1 MNKVSFVSLKILKA
15 FLFYSKFIKKIF
27 TTYEKMLFFFAKLPI
42 IFRKILSEI
51 VFNKKIN
58 IVLLNCQKFIKFNI
72 FTLLISSL
80 SS

>member
-1 MNKVSFVSLKILKA
+1 M
-15 FLFYSKFIKKIF
+15 KKC
-27 TTYEKMLFFFAKLPI
+27 YFFFAKLPI

-72 FTLLISSL
+72 FTLLISSP